1 MRKCNNAVQREFSCI
16 YRQRPMACQQPGSQ
30 PARLLNMGRDCI
42 SNQLEENY
50 IEKDTNL

>member
-1 MRKCNNAVQREFSCI
+1 MVSREFSYIC
-16 YRQRPMACQQPGSQ
+16 RQRPMACQQPGFE
-30 PARLLNMGRDCI
+30 PARLLNMVRGCI